1 MTYPVLVF
9 LDFDAQNTPEQPY
22 PLPDSSALRMKWSLL
37 KSAHLKD
44 RRMRILKFGYKKELL
59 DFTKGWV
66 TVESDMIPQN
76 KTCNGLS
83 SPLKNDNDQLVIDN
97 ILKEMIVCD
106 KLELEM
112 GSE

>member
-1 MTYPVLVF
+1 MPCERVF
-9 LDFDAQNTPEQPY
+9 FGAETATKKRNRLHPSFFE
-22 PLPDSSALRMKWSLL
+22 ALQ
-37 KSAHLKD
+37 
-44 RRMRILKFGYKKELL
+44 ILKFGYKKELL

-76 KTCNGLS
+76 KTRNGLS
-83 SPLKNDNDQLVIDN
+83 SPLKDDNDQLVINN
-97 ILKEMIVCD
+97 ILKEMIVRD